1 MYDIL
6 LKNGTIIDGTGE
18 KPYQADVAIED
29 GKIAAIAPG
38 ISEGLARETVDV
50 SGLCVTPGFIDIHS
64 HSDLSFI
71 EDERGEAKLY
81 QGVTSELSGQ
91 CGSSPFPCPPGQE
104 GRIASYGDT
113 NKGNFAACSLEAFL
127 AGVQARGNKMGTNLM
142 PLVGHGVLRCGVLG
156 FENRKPTDAEMKQM
170 RELLAADM
178 ATGAWGMSLGLGY
191 TPGLSAD
198 THELCL
204 LGEEVA
210 PHDGIITSHMRNQGT
225 GTPQSL
231 EEMFAI
237 NRHSGAHVHIAHFK
251 ASGRASHGRAP
262 EFVQIVRDGKASGVN
277 VTVDLY
283 PYTASS
289 SGITNSF
296 PKWSIEGGKQR
307 AVEILNGPERQKL
320 MSELEKSFDTPEQG
334 KALVVVSTH
343 GKLPEVDGK
352 NLYEISQMWGVSQA
366 EAAARVAVETN
377 TDCSCISFGMA
388 EEDVLYMLS
397 QNDFSI
403 GSDGSAIPL
412 DPALNEGKPHPRNFG
427 TFPRVLRIAREQKL
441 CPPEVAIRRIT
452 GLSADSIGVRD
463 RGYLRPG
470 MVADITVLNMDTVAD
485 KATYQDPF
493 QKPEGI
499 IHVLMDG
506 QFALRNGAQTE
517 KRMGKILLKK

>member
-6 LKNGTIIDGTGE
+6 LKNGLVIDGTGE
-18 KPYQADVAIED
+18 KPYKADVAIQD

-50 SGLCVTPGFIDIHS
+50 SGLCVAPGFIDIHS
-64 HSDLSFI
+64 HSDLNFL
-71 EDERGEAKLY
+71 EDDRGEAKLY

-91 CGSSPFPCPPGQE
+91 CGSSPFPCPQGQE

-113 NKGNFAACSLEAFL
+113 KHGNFAACSLESFL
-127 AGVQARGNKMGTNLM
+127 RGVESRGNKMGTNLL

-156 FENRKPTDAEMKQM
+156 YENRLTTDDEMKKM
-170 RELLAADM
+170 RALLAADM

-191 TPGLSAD
+191 TPGLSSD
-198 THELCL
+198 TRELCL
-204 LGEEVA
+204 LGEEVV
-210 PHDGIITSHMRNQGT
+210 PYDGIITSHMRNQGT

-237 NRHSGAHVHIAHFK
+237 NRHSGVHVHIAHFK
-251 ASGRASHGRAP
+251 ASGRACYGRAP
-262 EFVQIVRDGKASGVN
+262 EFVNIVHEAQKAGVR
-277 VTVDLY
+277 VTVDMY

-296 PKWSIEGGKQR
+296 PKWSIEGGKQH
-307 AVEILNGPERQKL
+307 AVDVLNGPERQKL
-320 MSELEKSFDTPEQG
+320 ISELEKSFDTPEQG
-334 KALVVVSTH
+334 KTLVVVSTH

-388 EEDVLYMLS
+388 EEDVEYMLG

-403 GSDGSAIPL
+403 GSDGSALPF
-412 DPALNEGKPHPRNFG
+412 DPALNAGKPHPRNFG
-427 TFPRVLRIAREQKL
+427 TFPRFLRIAREKNL

-452 GLSADSIGVRD
+452 GLSADSVGLND

-470 MVADITVLNMDTVAD
+470 MVADITVLDIERVTD
-485 KATYQDPF
+485 KATYEAPF

-499 IHVLMDG
+499 VHVLMDG
-506 QFALRNGAQTE
+506 QFALRDGAQTD
-517 KRMGKILLKK
+517 KRLGKMLLKK